1 VEKEQR
7 KRISAEAAGWYARLQ
22 RADCTEADRETF
34 ETWLAAD
41 SRHALAWN
49 RIQQMLQL
57 TDSLPRDDA
66 RVARLDDSARIPVA
80 AIAASGA
87 QSRARRQRRW
97 AVPLAASAACLL
109 AALAWFVA
117 ARPAATPQLHYFAND
132 TLAGKRQVLEDGSIV
147 LLDVGARVSTAF
159 DANARSLELLAGRA
173 LFEVAHDAKRPF
185 SVRAGDSRTVA
196 LGTVFQVERMQAA
209 VKITLARGSVQVS
222 ATQGEPLWQERLEPG
237 TELTWN
243 AEDGLAPRRTSVDIA
258 QVTGWTSGRHN
269 FRDTPLSAVLEELNR
284 YDERKI
290 TLGDAR
296 LAELTVGGSFIAGDG
311 RAIAA
316 TLEAVLPVRAEDRGG
331 DEIVLLPR

>member
-1 VEKEQR
+1 
-7 KRISAEAAGWYARLQ
+7 
-22 RADCTEADRETF
+22 
-34 ETWLAAD
+34 
-41 SRHALAWN
+41 
-49 RIQQMLQL
+49 MLQL
-57 TDSLPRDDA
+57 TDALPQDDA
-66 RVARLDDSARIPVA
+66 RVARLDASARMPVTAVATSIP
-80 AIAASGA
+80 
-87 QSRARRQRRW
+87 SRAGRQRRW

-117 ARPAATPQLHYFAND
+117 ARPAATPHLHYFAND
-132 TLAGKRQVLEDGSIV
+132 TLAGQRQVLEDGSVV
-147 LLDVGARVSTAF
+147 LLDVGARMSSAF
-159 DANARSLELLAGRA
+159 DAKARSLELLTGRA

-185 SVRAGDSRTVA
+185 SVRAGDSTTVA

-209 VKITLARGSVQVS
+209 VKVTLARGSVQVS
-222 ATQGEPLWQERLEPG
+222 AMQGEPLWQERLEPG

-243 AEDGLAPRRTSVDIA
+243 AEDGLAPRRTRVDIA

-269 FRDTPLSAVLEELNR
+269 FRDAPLSAVLEELNR

-331 DEIVLLPR
+331 EEIVLLPR